1 MNMIPLDPVLI
12 VDDEG
17 QFLQSAYFSLKTS
30 GITNVERCDD
40 SRCVLEILD
49 SKKVSVVLLD
59 ILMPYITGKELLP
72 QITSKYPGIPVIML
86 TALNEIETAVECMKA
101 GAFDY
106 LVKPIDKTRLVT
118 TLKRAIEFREMRLEN
133 TMLQESLLSD
143 TLIDVTSFSEIIT
156 DSCSMKSI
164 FKYIEAIASTP
175 LSMLITGETG
185 SGKELIARSIH
196 NASGRKGAFVAVNV
210 AGLDDS
216 LFSDTLFGHEKGAF
230 TGAENKRAGLIQKA
244 TGGTLFLDEIGDL
257 KMESQV
263 KLLRLLE
270 DRSYYQVGA
279 DTPLISDA
287 RIVVATNCDIME
299 KFNEGKFR
307 ADLFYRLNGHHIRIP
322 PLRKRRE
329 DIPLLVN
336 HFFEKASAEMKK
348 KIPRI
353 PEELFTLLNVY
364 HFPGNIRELK
374 GMVYDAVSRYQ
385 SGILSLD
392 TFREHLEYCT
402 GIPSVVSTSAVETAT
417 TATQKVRFFDQLP
430 TLHEVEDLLVQEA
443 LSRSSGNQSIA
454 ASLLGLTRSALNK
467 RINKK

>member
-17 QFLQSAYFSLKTS
+17 QFLQSAHFSLKTS
-30 GITNVERCDD
+30 GLTNVERCDD

-49 SKKVSVVLLD
+49 RKKVSVVLLD
-59 ILMPYITGKELLP
+59 ILMPHITGKELLP

-86 TALNEIETAVECMKA
+86 TALNEIETAVECMKV

-118 TLKRAIEFREMRLEN
+118 TLKRAIEFREMKLEN
-133 TMLQESLLSD
+133 SKLQELLLSD
-143 TLIDVTSFSEIIT
+143 TLTDTSSFSEIIT
-156 DSCSMKSI
+156 DSCAMKSI

-175 LSMLITGETG
+175 LSVLITGETG

-196 NASGRKGAFVAVNV
+196 NASGRKGTFVAVNV

-230 TGAENKRAGLIQKA
+230 TGAETRRAGLIQKA

-287 RIVVATNCDIME
+287 RIVVATNCDIIE
-299 KFNEGKFR
+299 KYNEGKFR

-322 PLRKRRE
+322 PLRKRKE

-336 HFFEKASAEMKK
+336 HFIEKASSEMKK

-353 PEELFTLLNVY
+353 PEELFTLLNIY

-374 GMVYDAVSRYQ
+374 GMIYDALSRHQ

-392 TFREHLEYCT
+392 TFREHLEYST
-402 GIPSVVSTSAVETAT
+402 EIPQSASTVVIDT
-417 TATQKVRFFDQLP
+417 TTCPAQKVQFFENLP
-430 TLHEVEDLLVQEA
+430 TLREVEDLLVQEA

-454 ASLLGLTRSALNK
+454 ATLLGLTRSALNK

>member
-17 QFLQSAYFSLKTS
+17 QFLQSAHFSLKTS
-30 GITNVERCDD
+30 GIANVELCDD
-40 SRCVLEILD
+40 SRCVMNILD
-49 SKKVSVVLLD
+49 NKKVSAVLLD
-59 ILMPYITGKELLP
+59 ILMPHITGKDLLP
-72 QITSKYPGIPVIML
+72 QITVKYPGIPVIML

-118 TLKRAIEFREMRLEN
+118 TLKRAIEFRDMKLEN
-133 TMLQESLLSD
+133 TKLQESLLSD
-143 TLIDVTSFSEIIT
+143 TLADSSSFSEIIT
-156 DSCSMKSI
+156 DAFVMKSI

-175 LSMLITGETG
+175 LSVLITGETG

-230 TGAENKRAGLIQKA
+230 TGAENRRAGLIQKA

-279 DTPLISDA
+279 DMPLISDA
-287 RIVVATNCDIME
+287 RIVVATNCDIIE

-307 ADLFYRLNGHHIRIP
+307 TDLFYRLNGHHIRIP

-329 DIPLLVN
+329 DVPLLVN
-336 HFFEKASAEMKK
+336 HFIKKASSEMKK

-374 GMVYDAVSRYQ
+374 GMVYDAVSRHQ

-392 TFREHLEYCT
+392 TFKEHLEYCT
-402 GIPSVVSTSAVETAT
+402 GIQQNVSNAAVDTANV
-417 TATQKVRFFDQLP
+417 ATQKVQFFEQLP
-430 TLHEVEDLLVQEA
+430 TLREIEDLLVQEA
-443 LSRSSGNQSIA
+443 LNRSSGNQSIA
-454 ASLLGLTRSALNK
+454 ASILGLTRSALNK